1 LINLHFL
8 ILYFTVSFLEK
19 IEINRYYLEKYFLLY
34 YKMSDLLPKIIPA
47 EEINQ
52 SPKDAFEGDEEIIKQ
67 EIQDE
72 LDEEDEAVPPKPSVP
87 DEEVFK
93 GVEEKPT
100 HKEKKKRQITDAQ
113 REHLAKAR
121 VKANEVRKR
130 KAQEKKLLA
139 QQERRRIAK
148 AKKDLEKEMKGED
161 VNEPDPVL
169 HNPMESEDEEADA
182 PAPTVKP
189 TSVKYK
195 PLSIDDIDE
204 DLLVK
209 LSEMAVEKYDT
220 KRKKRKEEKQKKIKE
235 EVQQQQ
241 TYQQVQNAVK
251 PPMDDVWDACF
262 M

>member
-1 LINLHFL
+1 
-8 ILYFTVSFLEK
+8 
-19 IEINRYYLEKYFLLY
+19 
-34 YKMSDLLPKIIPA
+34 MSDLLPKIIPA

-52 SPKDAFEGDEEIIKQ
+52 PIQASRDAFEGDEEIIKQ

-72 LDEEDEAVPPKPSVP
+72 LDDEDAVPPKPSVP

-93 GVEEKPT
+93 GVEEKPN
-100 HKEKKKRQITDAQ
+100 KKKRQITDAQ

-148 AKKDLEKEMKGED
+148 AKKDLEKEMKGD
-161 VNEPDPVL
+161 PVKEPDPVL

-182 PAPTVKP
+182 PAPTPKP

-241 TYQQVQNAVK
+241 TYQQVQNAVN
-251 PPMDDVWDACF
+251 PPMNDVWDACF